1 MKTPIER
8 FVEWLEEN
16 HPDAV
21 PGPEVIHHLKRL
33 EQMEQ
38 QLAYNAG
45 FANAKKIY
53 QQETV

>member
-16 HPDAV
+16 HPTAV
-21 PGPEVIHHLKRL
+21 PGPEVIDHLRRL

-38 QLAYNAG
+38 QMAYNAG
-45 FANAKKIY
+45 FTKAKSLY
-53 QQETV
+53 LDAE

>member
-21 PGPEVIHHLKRL
+21 PSPEGLHHLKRV
-33 EQMEQ
+33 EQMDQ
-38 QLAYNAG
+38 QMAYNAG
-45 FANAKKIY
+45 FTKAKSLY
-53 QQETV
+53 LDGE